1 MNKIQERLQK
11 FITRYNDIEAKIS
24 NPSISHETIIELSKE
39 RADIEDIVKMARERE
54 NTLQQITE
62 SNEIII
68 QNEDAQLVEMAEL
81 EINSLKKKLEEIDE
95 KLKILLTP
103 KSKEDKKNAII
114 EIRAGTGGDEAAL
127 FVANLYRMYV
137 KYAELQGWK
146 VETIALSSNDIGGFK
161 EVILLFAGKDVFL
174 KMKFESG
181 VHRVQRVPETENSGR
196 IHTSA
201 VTVAVMPEAEDVDV
215 NIAPND
221 IKIDVFRAS
230 GAGGQHVNTTESAV
244 RITHI
249 PTGIVVN
256 CQDERSQI
264 KNREKGMKI
273 LRSRVYEKLLE
284 EQNKSSAENR
294 KNQVGSGD
302 RSERIR
308 TYNFP
313 QGRVTDHR
321 INLTLYKI
329 NEILEEGRADYLI
342 DELLREDFQRSLLQ
356 E

>member
-11 FITRYNDIEAKIS
+11 FITRYNDIETKIS
-24 NPSISHETIIELSKE
+24 NPDISHEIIIELSKE
-39 RADIEDIVKMARERE
+39 KSDIEDIVEMAKARE
-54 NTLQQITE
+54 NTLKQITE
-62 SNEIII
+62 ANEIIT
-68 QNEDAQLVEMAEL
+68 QNEDAQLIEIAEL
-81 EINSLKKKLEEIDE
+81 EINALKKTLEEIDE

-103 KSKEDKKNAII
+103 KSKEDKKNAIL

-137 KYAELQGWK
+137 KYAELQGWR

-161 EVILLFAGKDVFL
+161 EVMLLFAGKDVFL

-215 NIAPND
+215 NITPND

-273 LRSRVYEKLLE
+273 LRSRVYERLLE
-284 EQNKSSAENR
+284 EQNKSSAQNR

-342 DELLREDFQRSLLQ
+342 DELLREDFQHSLLQ

>member
-1 MNKIQERLQK
+1 MNKIETHLQK
-11 FITRYNDIEAKIS
+11 MIQKYDDLQSRIENPDI
-24 NPSISHETIIELSKE
+24 PHEEMIEISKE
-39 RADIEDIVKMARERE
+39 QSE
-54 NTLQQITE
+54 
-62 SNEIII
+62 
-68 QNEDAQLVEMAEL
+68 
-81 EINSLKKKLEEIDE
+81 LEEIVEAARRRQNIVEQISDAEAIINMEKDTDILEMAKIELHELNE
-95 KLKILLTP
+95 KLYEVDEQVKMLLTP

-114 EIRAGTGGDEAAL
+114 EIRAGTGGEEAAL
-127 FVANLYRMYV
+127 FVADLHRMYT
-137 KYAELQGWK
+137 KYAENQGWR
-146 VETIALSSNDIGGFK
+146 VETVSSSPSDIGGFK
-161 EVILLFAGKDVFL
+161 EVIVLFSGRDVFL

-181 VHRVQRVPETENSGR
+181 VHRVQRVPETESSGR

-201 VTVAVMPEAEDVDV
+201 VTVAVMPEVEDVDV
-215 NIAPND
+215 NLSPND

-273 LRSRVYEKLLE
+273 LRSRVYEKMLE
-284 EQNKSSAENR
+284 ERDKASASVR
-294 KNQVGSGD
+294 KNQVGGGD

-313 QGRVTDHR
+313 QGRITDHR
-321 INLTLYKI
+321 INLTVYKLT
-329 NEILEEGRADYLI
+329 EVLQEGRADYMI
-342 DELLREDFQRSLLQ
+342 DELLREDFRRYLLD